1 METLYKNINNTYQY
15 SHQIPSKNSKKQE
28 FEAAYLKEINVI
40 SNNNP
45 YLICKKDKNL

>member
-1 METLYKNINNTYQY
+1 MEPLYKNINNTNQY
-15 SHQIPSKNSKKQE
+15 YNRIPSKNSKKQE